1 MRQIRIKPQTLNFS
15 ESQGIRYLHFGTPW
29 IQGAMR
35 LSQPHK
41 LVLDYTQDMMAW
53 LMLLAAPS
61 HLLQLGLG
69 AGSCARFLAHYL
81 PTTRQTIVELH
92 HEVILANHIMFG
104 TTSSPSITLVCDDAN
119 RFLQNTKAGYWPL
132 IMVDLYDAKATG
144 PACDGLDFYQHC
156 YRALTAP
163 GLMVLNLFGS
173 HPSWAP
179 NLRVLCD
186 AFERRPLVLNPSRAG
201 NVIVIASKGPC
212 MRWPELQSGRAL
224 EAFLSERAKLLQS
237 SLKLPAR
244 RWLGPIRT
252 YLQGPDPCL
261 FRRV

>member
-1 MRQIRIKPQTLNFS
+1 MNFS

-201 NVIVIASKGPC
+201 NVIGGGDWAPDRIIPDC
-212 MRWPELQSGRAL
+212 LRAWSQKDSVRL
-224 EAFLSERAKLLQS
+224 RNPRRRLMEGSLSHPFAARQQQ
-237 SLKLPAR
+237 PAR
-244 RWLGPIRT
+244 DVEERRGDGQR
-252 YLQGPDPCL
+252 GNHG
-261 FRRV
+261 RRVG